1 MYGAYGCFVL
11 FKLTKLPLVLIKL
24 LLLLK
29 MQQLQRDD
37 DGILIYIQG
46 RLFLKTLKILQQS
59 KNLSYLS
66 HFKFHHEL
74 QFTMG

>member
-1 MYGAYGCFVL
+1 MKMQATFFDQITYV
-11 FKLTKLPLVLIKL
+11 

-46 RLFLKTLKILQQS
+46 HLFLKTLKILQQS